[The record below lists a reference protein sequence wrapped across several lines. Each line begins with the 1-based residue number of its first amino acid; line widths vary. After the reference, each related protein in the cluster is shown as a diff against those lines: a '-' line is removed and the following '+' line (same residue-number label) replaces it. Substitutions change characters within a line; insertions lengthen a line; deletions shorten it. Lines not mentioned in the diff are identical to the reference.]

1 MTSSKAKSKIQNLKS
16 KIQDQDWRPWLAGV
30 LVLLALAVLWRPLS
44 QLDTDSAVLRTWIEE
59 MGPLAPLAFF
69 LLNVVQIVVAPIPG
83 YPVQVLGGILFGFI
97 PGSVYT
103 VGGMVAG
110 GTLAAWLGR
119 RLGRPWLE
127 KRLGAETLA
136 YWSETAH
143 INSFW
148 TWWII
153 LLIPLGDVPYFIAGL
168 GRIRLSTFA
177 LAILTSRG
185 PFTVLIVWTGN
196 SVIDLPLTAIAL
208 LMAVVG
214 IMVIVGFSQ
223 AERIEAWGRTYVA
236 RLAAGKVDPPDTP
249 KEL

>member
-1 MTSSKAKSKIQNLKS
+1 MLVI
-16 KIQDQDWRPWLAGV
+16 GV
-30 LVLLALAVLWRPLS
+30 LAVLWKPLS
-44 QLDTDSAVLRTWIEE
+44 QLDTSSVMLRSWIEGL
-59 MGPLAPLAFF
+59 GPLAPIVFF

-97 PGSVYT
+97 PGSIYT

-127 KRLGAETLA
+127 KRLGHQALDE
-136 YWSETAH
+136 WSQMMH
-143 INSFW
+143 IDSFW

-153 LLIPLGDVPYFIAGL
+153 LLIPLGDIPYFLAGL
-168 GRIRLSTFA
+168 SRIRLSLFA

-185 PFTVLIVWTGN
+185 PFTVLIVWAGH
-196 SVIDLPLTAIAL
+196 SVTDLPLTAIAG

-214 IMVIVGFSQ
+214 LIVIIGFSQ
-223 AERIEAWGRTYVA
+223 AKRIEAWGRAYVN
-236 RLAAGKVDPPDTP
+236 RRAAGRPAAPDNP
-249 KEL
+249 KQQ

>member
-1 MTSSKAKSKIQNLKS
+1 MTSFKEKSKIQTLKS
-16 KIQDQDWRPWLAGV
+16 KIANQDWRPWLAGV
-30 LVLLALAVLWRPLS
+30 LVLLVLAVLWRPVSELGA
-44 QLDTDSAVLRTWIEE
+44 DTAVLRSSIERV
-59 MGPLAPLAFF
+59 GPFAPVIFF

-97 PGSVYT
+97 PGSIYT

-119 RLGRPWLE
+119 RLGRPWLK

-143 INSFW
+143 IDSFW

-185 PFTVLIVWTGN
+185 PFTVLIVWTGD
-196 SVIDLPLTAIAL
+196 SVIDLPLTAIAV

-214 IMVIVGFSQ
+214 IVVIIGFSQ
-223 AERIEAWGRTYVA
+223 AERIEAWGRAYVT
-236 RLAAGKVDPPDTP
+236 RLTGNKVDPPDAP
-249 KEL
+249 